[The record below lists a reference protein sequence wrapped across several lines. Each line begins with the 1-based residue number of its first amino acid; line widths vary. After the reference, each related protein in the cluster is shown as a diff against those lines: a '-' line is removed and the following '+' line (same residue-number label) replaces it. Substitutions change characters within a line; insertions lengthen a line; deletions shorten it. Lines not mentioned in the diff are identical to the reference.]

1 MTEAI
6 QQNTQKTYVLPEA
19 LYFDPEI
26 PERPLDPERARAN
39 GARYLVAG
47 AFSEGLRRKEVLL
60 DIARTKTKP
69 EDFVKSVIILWGEG
83 PKTRKQEI
91 DEIDIMYK
99 AYRLGVFDEIF
110 TGETDEKEINEEPG
124 TDEEDGFDPED
135 DELIQLEMELQSAP
149 DDGVLDAGVL

>member
-1 MTEAI
+1 MTEVL

-19 LYFDPEI
+19 LFFDPEM
-26 PERPLDPERARAN
+26 PDRPLDPERARAN

-47 AFSEGLRRKEVLL
+47 AFSEGLRRKGVLL

-69 EDFVKSVIILWGEG
+69 EDFVKSVMILWGEG
-83 PKTRKQEI
+83 PQKRKQEI

-110 TGETDEKEINEEPG
+110 TEETGAEEVDEELDSE
-124 TDEEDGFDPED
+124 EEDGFDPED
-135 DELIQLEMELQSAP
+135 DELILLEMELQTTP
-149 DDGVLDAGVL
+149 DDGVLDAGAL